1 MIYIINDWLSN
12 RYYFKITANLIIFY
26 ELSNLRLALLT
37 DAVFLTLLCGLVGVT
52 DSWCSGLVFA
62 CGESRYKAGD
72 GVFKAVRYLPLR
84 YGFWWPAAVLVNE
97 PFL

>member
-1 MIYIINDWLSN
+1 MKPNIRTIHGRCHACSYKKDENM
-12 RYYFKITANLIIFY
+12 
-26 ELSNLRLALLT
+26 
-37 DAVFLTLLCGLVGVT
+37 VCGLVGVT

-62 CGESRYKAGD
+62 CGESQYKAGD

>member
-1 MIYIINDWLSN
+1 M
-12 RYYFKITANLIIFY
+12 
-26 ELSNLRLALLT
+26 
-37 DAVFLTLLCGLVGVT
+37 VCGLVGVT